1 MQELDLKLFLNSIL
15 AVAVSGLVGI
25 AAITAVGS
33 LTTSPF
39 IMLPLLFATVLITMV
54 MIVVV
59 RYRTIE
65 SYMKMKK

>member
-39 IMLPLLFATVLITMV
+39 IMLSLLFATVLITMV

-59 RYRTIE
+59 RDRTIE

>member
-59 RYRTIE
+59 RDRTIE

>member
-33 LTTSPF
+33 FTTSPF

-59 RYRTIE
+59 RDRTIE

>member
-54 MIVVV
+54 
-59 RYRTIE
+59 RTIE

>member
-15 AVAVSGLVGI
+15 AVAVSGLVVI

-39 IMLPLLFATVLITMV
+39 IMFPLLFATVLITMV

-59 RYRTIE
+59 RDRTIE

>member
-39 IMLPLLFATVLITMV
+39 IVFPLLFVAVVSMV
-54 MIVVV
+54 AVVMVV
-59 RYRTIE
+59 RGRTIE
-65 SYMKMKK
+65 NHRMK